1 MRCIHNTYVSI
12 QLLIT
17 KFEEVF
23 YVKMIVVYFMLSTS
37 CISERDCLLSKM
49 CCYNGVLLVAC
60 WVISSFWQFRNAE
73 DASVALVQMNGFP
86 LAGRPL
92 KVGRSERSASFPDV
106 SEADRISVLMAASSS
121 SGSDPLAAAT
131 AAASIIGSLPQ
142 LQDPLVGEWVGW

>member
-1 MRCIHNTYVSI
+1 MKEICLIVS
-12 QLLIT
+12 
-17 KFEEVF
+17 
-23 YVKMIVVYFMLSTS
+23 
-37 CISERDCLLSKM
+37 
-49 CCYNGVLLVAC
+49 NVLLRWFIVSC
-60 WVISSFWQFRNAE
+60 FWVISSFWQFRNAE

-106 SEADRISVLMAASSS
+106 GEADKIGALISASSA

-142 LQDPLVGEWVGW
+142 LQDPLIGECCG